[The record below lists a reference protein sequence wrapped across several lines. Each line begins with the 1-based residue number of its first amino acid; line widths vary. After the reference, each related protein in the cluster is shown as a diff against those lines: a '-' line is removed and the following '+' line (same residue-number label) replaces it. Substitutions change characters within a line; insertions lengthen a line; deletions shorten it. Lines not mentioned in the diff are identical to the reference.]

1 MIRVALTFLGYIPHI
16 SRMPKNILVK
26 PNRKRPHGF
35 RISELLIFLSII
47 YLHFN
52 AVVFAFMEDESCQI
66 KGPNNA
72 TIIVL
77 DCSGSMNQRA
87 PNQKESRWEYAKN
100 ECKKFI
106 KSLPVDGSSTII
118 LIPFANQV
126 GFPNEKPLPIP
137 PFSEFTFTDA
147 KQVTDVIALIDR
159 LPTEGSTDLWEAV
172 LQGIAC
178 ARDVSKKSPIIN
190 FIIATDGDDNLGT
203 GKKFTYENTTLA
215 VQNLSDELGRTGGQA
230 RIVQLAEGLTNNFGL
245 QPTSALNP
253 SIRMSAVESLLPK
266 LSSKGVPFQICLQ
279 REALSGDIPANQMA
293 TVTFI
298 SDSVDGRR
306 LNVYLE
312 PSQIPIKSGP
322 IQLIAKIAP
331 AEEVLAQAGL
341 KGTLKIQFPAN
352 FTNAVQDKQR
362 LQFRAEDRIS
372 IGSIVPNQGVFAKD
386 TSIPLRLTRVEP
398 GVEVKWKFTSPSGK
412 VSAQKSIEAKLQFT
426 ESGPWTVTATA
437 TAAGKKDAQETAR
450 FTCEEVGLTVKLADN
465 QKLVMGQP
473 ITFIATT
480 KGVVKD
486 LSWTQDGAIVS
497 KFQQNEN
504 DVKIIFDKPGNHE
517 VKAFGTSPLV
527 ANVQAAAVTIKVE
540 AGVAVMLTL
549 PINEVDAGVSTK
561 FRAVVNTLDTN
572 GIKGVEFQIRQ
583 TVSSNWI
590 VLKDMAGQK
599 TFSLNPLLGQNG
611 VLQQLEATPNL
622 IIPQELRGN
631 VEIEV
636 KVITDEKRQIVL
648 GSPSTDKRLVVVNPP
663 GLRIEEMEPAKNH
676 LFISG
681 ETVRFNLL
689 ISGSAVAAIQSVRW
703 ELFEDGKSISKF
715 NSPVQVANGKAK
727 AAYEILLVD
736 AMVGKE
742 LRIAANPIDSK
753 GDVVLNDK
761 TPLIEEWAQK
771 VILKEITYAIAG
783 MPNSEVLMAHDV
795 VLRIAPAAGI
805 KNVEWRIDP
814 QNGSIQGKP
823 LTQHE
828 ATFQFDSHTGPRSI
842 SATVFTID
850 GNKREVPAVIIT
862 IAKPIFELAFD
873 NPPPSQAAGKKALLR
888 FKANGVENIS
898 ATIKFPSGKISEIK
912 IGPGKIQ
919 LEFDL
924 PEGETGL
931 VLVTLTG
938 DTAPSGPDQARNPVS
953 TEHKFRSEV
962 PKLGKPTIKIDNP
975 NQRGN
980 CTFQAE
986 CICENMF
993 GEPTFYYR
1001 EKVSEEAPPTKSDI
1015 LTGPTNFLLTKGY
1028 TKLDNNHTLTRTAEN
1043 LNGRDAVEIDIVVIV
1058 EGDELNPLD
1067 KSHIRDLDRI
1077 TIVHNMPPDWSDFF
1091 INSGISVVIGGILWQ
1106 LLRKNDPLNWTYFA
1120 DFGDHT
1126 PEQYPPEYLDN
1137 NEQRWAISNGGFGF
1151 KGGEPERPSWLFGPL
1166 CVNKSMRLD
1175 VKWLLREIKRS
1186 SKFNTRGE
1194 DQDKLLERALSD
1206 LTGSDYEIVIS
1217 CESKD
1222 LLHYAPE
1229 VNAASFGPGAKLDN
1243 STKRWPAFAQATVI
1257 EDCYLYPI
1265 ILTESEEG
1273 VLFILIKRLT
1283 GISFYTVAICNLF
1296 SYIAPIAALVYPIF
1310 WIFKF
1315 YLI

>member
-16 SRMPKNILVK
+16 IRMPKNILVK

-35 RISELLIFLSII
+35 RISDLLIFLSII

-77 DCSGSMNQRA
+77 DCSESMNQRA

-118 LIPFANQV
+118 LIPFANEV

-137 PFSEFTFTDA
+137 RFSEFTFTDA

-159 LPTEGSTDLWEAV
+159 LPTQGSTDLWEAV

-203 GKKFTYENTTLA
+203 GKKLTYENTTLA
-215 VQNLSDELGRTGGQA
+215 VKNLSDELGRNGGQA

-306 LNVYLE
+306 LNVSLE

-322 IQLIAKIAP
+322 IQLIAKINP

-398 GVEVKWKFTSPSGK
+398 GVEVNWKFTSPSGK

-426 ESGPWTVTATA
+426 ESGPWTVAATG

-473 ITFIATT
+473 ITFIATI

-497 KFQQNEN
+497 KLQQNEN
-504 DVKIIFDKPGNHE
+504 DVKITFDKPGSHE
-517 VKAFGTSPLV
+517 VKASGTSPLV
-527 ANVQAAAVTIKVE
+527 PNVQASPLIIKVE

-561 FRAVVNTLDTN
+561 FRAVINTLDTN
-572 GIKGVEFQIRQ
+572 GIKGVEFKIRQ
-583 TVSSNWI
+583 IESPNWI

-636 KVITDEKRQIVL
+636 KVITDEKRQKEL

-689 ISGSAVAAIQSVRW
+689 IGGSAVAAIQSVRW
-703 ELFEDGKSISKF
+703 EVFEDGKSIPPF

-727 AAYEILLVD
+727 SAYEILLVD
-736 AMVGKE
+736 AMIGKE
-742 LRIAANPIDSK
+742 LRIAATPIDSK
-753 GDVVLNDK
+753 GAIVLNDK
-761 TPLIEEWAQK
+761 TPLIEEWTQK

-783 MPNSEVLMAHDV
+783 MPNSEVLMGHDV

-814 QNGSIQGKP
+814 QIGSIQNEP

-842 SATVFTID
+842 SATVLTID

-873 NPPPSQAAGKKALLR
+873 NPPPSQGAGKKALLR
-888 FKANGVENIS
+888 FKAKGVENIS

-912 IGPGKIQ
+912 IGTSKSQ
-919 LEFDL
+919 LEFDI
-924 PEGETGL
+924 PDSETGL
-931 VLVTLTG
+931 VVVTLTG
-938 DTAPSGPDQARNPVS
+938 DTAPGGPNQARNLVS
-953 TEHKFRSEV
+953 AEHKFRSEV
-962 PKLGKPTIKIDNP
+962 PKLGDLMVKFDKP
-975 NQRGN
+975 NQRGD
-980 CTFQAE
+980 CTFTPIVE
-986 CICENMF
+986 CDNQF
-993 GEPTFYYR
+993 GQPRFWYR
-1001 EKVSEEAPPTKSDI
+1001 EITEGYKSPSDADI
-1015 LTGPTNFLLTKGY
+1015 ISDLAVLVKSGYQTFSGNLHRTN
-1028 TKLDNNHTLTRTAEN
+1028 DNLQNRN
-1043 LNGRDAVEIDIVVIV
+1043 QVEIEIITIV
-1058 EGDELNPLD
+1058 EGLEVVSILN
-1067 KSHIRDLDRI
+1067 KTHERKIERIRVLHRQ
-1077 TIVHNMPPDWSDFF
+1077 PPAWNDFIF
-1091 INSGISVVIGGILWQ
+1091 NSILFAVIGGIAFYVM
-1106 LLRKNDPLNWTYFA
+1106 RKNDPLGWRWYA
-1120 DFGDHT
+1120 DFGSLPTSDT
-1126 PEQYPPEYLDN
+1126 FPPEFLDP
-1137 NEQRWAISNGGFGF
+1137 NEEQWIISDRGFRSKDGDS
-1151 KGGEPERPSWLFGPL
+1151 EAPSWLWGPM
-1166 CVNKSMRLD
+1166 VFRKKMRVD
-1175 VKWLLREIKRS
+1175 IKWLLGQIQIHAQ
-1186 SKFNTRGE
+1186 FNTREQLQIDLISKALE
-1194 DQDKLLERALSD
+1194 DLPSSTYVLEVGCQNKSLLTFKPEIEAKF
-1206 LTGSDYEIVIS
+1206 GSGARI
-1217 CESKD
+1217 
-1222 LLHYAPE
+1222 APT
-1229 VNAASFGPGAKLDN
+1229 SRP
-1243 STKRWPAFAQATVI
+1243 WPADAQIANSV
-1257 EDCYLYPI
+1257 DYI
-1265 ILTESEEG
+1265 ITQINLTENEEAA
-1273 VLFILIKRLT
+1273 LFFLIKEQFST
-1283 GISFYTVAICNLF
+1283 SYYITKICNLLSWF
-1296 SYIAPIAALVYPIF
+1296 CPLAVLGYCAY
-1310 WIFKF
+1310 WI
-1315 YLI
+1315 LENLN